1 MALYPMAA
9 QEAPSTLSGSS
20 ILSPRV
26 RTRTRRPRSRYR
38 LSETPDLF
46 AISELLA
53 DLDTT
58 DGANHHGPVPSARQL
73 TASALTFA
81 TRPAR
86 KTAKSRSKIASAPEI
101 ALDGSIHQATDRGL
115 DRVAGDEQGHCT
127 EVLDFTPKLPRFTL
141 PKTTEYAR
149 GRMAALLTLIA
160 RSGGRVDFSSW
171 EELAGQLDQAGL
183 IEKAHPSNLR
193 HWVGTLESSKI
204 VRQCSPGWIVF
215 PLPEESTDGSNR
227 RKMPASRSAHGFRLT
242 ALRTPEDLIAAG
254 FSELETL
261 QEGGRA

>member
-1 MALYPMAA
+1 MALYPIAA
-9 QEAPSTLSGSS
+9 QEAPTSRSGSDIKRSGSS
-20 ILSPRV
+20 TLSPRV
-26 RTRTRRPRSRYR
+26 RTRTRRPRRKLG

-73 TASALTFA
+73 TALTFA

-86 KTAKSRSKIASAPEI
+86 KAKRPTAESRSNLASAPEI
-101 ALDGSIHQATDRGL
+101 ATDRGPEL
-115 DRVAGDEQGHCT
+115 ATGGEQGHCT

-141 PKTTEYAR
+141 PKATEYAR
-149 GRMAALLTLIA
+149 GRMAAVLALIA
-160 RSGGRVDFSSW
+160 RGGGRVDFSSW
-171 EELAGQLDQAGL
+171 EDLAGQLDQAGL
-183 IEKAHPSNLR
+183 IEKAHPSNLQF
-193 HWVGTLESSKI
+193 WVRTLESSKI

-215 PLPEESTDGSNR
+215 PPPEDLPK
-227 RKMPASRSAHGFRLT
+227 RKLPASRRAPGFRLT
-242 ALRTPEDLIAAG
+242 ALRTPEELIAAG

-261 QEGGRA
+261 LGGQA